1 MTNRIWA
8 RLVEFLSLDV
18 LNKGNKRSEQF
29 SVKLNI
35 RVREVDDVKQGGKKN
50 LAKQLGIPSVICVF
64 KNCKSFSSFRWCVYR
79 VSQKNLDLLQVLL
92 RNFKLKKNLKL
103 SNSLHES
110 SSTRNNVNKSL

>member
-35 RVREVDDVKQGGKKN
+35 RVREVDDVKQGGKKIWQSN
-50 LAKQLGIPSVICVF
+50 WVFPQLFVF
-64 KNCKSFSSFRWCVYR
+64 LKFASPFHHSDGVYIEL
-79 VSQKNLDLLQVLL
+79 V
-92 RNFKLKKNLKL
+92 KK
-103 SNSLHES
+103 
-110 SSTRNNVNKSL
+110 T